1 MKGLFND
8 VSYFFRSK
16 DSANLIDLQTVWAK
30 TGLLQK
36 RTSDLPDFDFFRVL
50 FVKLL
55 MTTGQFFAKIA
66 DIIASFPIA
75 CVF

>member
-1 MKGLFND
+1 LSQNWF
-8 VSYFFRSK
+8 
-16 DSANLIDLQTVWAK
+16 AA
-30 TGLLQK
+30 K
-36 RTSDLPDFDFFRVL
+36 RTLDFPNFDFFRVL

-66 DIIASFPIA
+66 DIIALFPSA

>member
-1 MKGLFND
+1 
-8 VSYFFRSK
+8 
-16 DSANLIDLQTVWAK
+16 
-30 TGLLQK
+30 LLQK
-36 RTSDLPDFDFFRVL
+36 RSDLPDFDFFRVL